1 MRSRWLAGAEI
12 AGLALALTGPGSGQL
27 ADARPPVGGASAPGD
42 AAAPPGAL
50 VVPLGSDARVD
61 WTRGLLIATGAAA
74 GDLRAP
80 SPEVARVKAER
91 QARDAARARLEKL
104 ARDLA
109 LADGKKLGGALGGEA
124 SARLDRAL
132 AHLVDQRIQHAS
144 DGSVVLEAALPLEA
158 ARAAVFGAGE
168 PAAPGSE
175 KLPTA
180 IVIEA
185 GRHMKR
191 PALGVKLTAGSE
203 KYAGPTVFAEREA
216 AVGREALGPR
226 PVRVRATGFRGGAL
240 QLDDG
245 DASKVKEAREAG
257 ALVVVELPA
266 AHGDAGRDR
275 DPDERDRKRDRKARA
290 KDKEKN
296 R

>member
-1 MRSRWLAGAEI
+1 MRSRWLSGAEI
-12 AGLALALTGPGSGQL
+12 AGLVLALSGPGFDRP
-27 ADARPPVGGASAPGD
+27 AEARPPSGAAAAAD

-50 VVPLGSDARVD
+50 VVPVGSDARID

-80 SPEVARVKAER
+80 SSELARVKAER

-109 LADGKKLGGALGGEA
+109 LADGKKLGGALGGKG
-124 SARLDRAL
+124 SARLERAL
-132 AHLVDQRIQHAS
+132 AQLIDQRIEHAS

-175 KLPTA
+175 KHPTA

-191 PALGVKLTAGSE
+191 PALGVKLAAGPE
-203 KYAGPTVFAEREA
+203 KYAGPTVFAARQD
-216 AVGREALGPR
+216 AVGREALGLR
-226 PVRVRATGFRGGAL
+226 PVRARATGYRGGAL
-240 QLDDG
+240 QLDDD
-245 DASKVKEAREAG
+245 DAGKVKQAREAG
-257 ALVVVELPA
+257 ALVVVELRA
-266 AHGDAGRDR
+266 GSGDEEPGK
-275 DPDERDRKRDRKARA
+275 RDRKRDRRTRA

>member
-1 MRSRWLAGAEI
+1 MRSRWRLGAGI
-12 AGLALALTGPGSGQL
+12 AGLALALAGSGPGRPAEG
-27 ADARPPVGGASAPGD
+27 RPPSGAPAPGD
-42 AAAPPGAL
+42 AASPPGAL

-80 SPEVARVKAER
+80 SPALARVKAER
-91 QARDAARARLEKL
+91 QEREAARARLEKL

-109 LADGKKLGGALGGEA
+109 LADGKKLGGALGREA
-124 SARLDRAL
+124 SERLERAL
-132 AHLVDQRIQHAS
+132 ARLIDQRIEHAS

-175 KLPTA
+175 KHPTA

-191 PALGVKLTAGSE
+191 PALGVKLSAGAE
-203 KYAGPTVFAEREA
+203 RYAGPTVFAARED
-216 AVGREALGPR
+216 AVGRDALGLR
-226 PVRVRATGFRGGAL
+226 PARARATGYRGGAL
-240 QLDDG
+240 RLGDD
-245 DASKVKEAREAG
+245 DAIKVRQAREAG
-257 ALVVVELPA
+257 ALVVIELA
-266 AHGDAGRDR
+266 AREAGGDRE
-275 DPDERDRKRDRKARA
+275 PDKRDRKRGRKTRA